1 MKNSEI
7 YQRNPATTKLLND
20 GVAAVSEGASPKEI
34 ETLRYELEH
43 FVCEGQY
50 KEGTIRILESFL
62 GNISSTGQPAAWVSG
77 FFGSGKSHLLKMLR
91 HLWVDTKFADGATA
105 RGLVHLPSEV
115 ADLLKELS
123 TAGKRHGGL
132 HAASGTLPS
141 GGGVSVR
148 LSVLSIVL
156 RSKEL
161 PESLPQA
168 RFCLWLKKNG
178 FYDKVR
184 KSVESAGKDFLGE
197 LQDLYVSPLLAKAL
211 LAADPGFAPDEKQAR
226 ATLRAQ
232 FPVVE
237 DISTADFVRTIREVI
252 SIDGHIPC
260 AIIVLDEVQL
270 FIGDSSHGDSSQKSL
285 DVQEIAEAL
294 CKQLDSRIL
303 LIGAGQT
310 ALAGSMQLLQRLRG
324 RFTIPVELSDLDV
337 ETVTRRV
344 VLAKKADKVKAVKEC
359 LDSHAGEIDRQ
370 LANTAIAAR
379 PEDRNIVVDDYPLL
393 PVRRRFWE
401 HALRAAD
408 VPGTTAQLRT
418 QLRIVYDAV
427 RASAHENLGTI
438 VPADFIF
445 EQLQPDLLR
454 TGVLLR
460 EIDEAIRRYDDG
472 TKEGR
477 LKRRLCGLI
486 FLIRKL
492 PRNQGADIGVRATA
506 EMLADLLVSDL
517 GSDGTD
523 LRRDVP
529 SVLQKLVDD
538 GKLIKLD
545 EEYSLQTRE
554 SSEWERE
561 FRNRQTRIN
570 NDLTAISAKRVALFS
585 AAFDKAI
592 HGIRLTHGKSK
603 EPRKLALHFGEQAPT
618 AKGHEIPVWIRD
630 GWGDSAGAVLNDARA
645 AGADSPIIYVFAE
658 KSSAEDLKKAIVD
671 YESVKSTLDFKG
683 VPNTDEGREAQNAM
697 RARLQDTEA
706 RRDEII
712 RQIVESAKVFQ
723 GGGTECFELMVRDK
737 VQAGAEASL
746 DRLFPNFRDADH
758 DRWDGVIS
766 RAKNGDAAALQA
778 VGFNDKPEKHPVCA
792 AILSTVGSGKKG
804 KEIRTVF
811 EESPYGWPRDAVD
824 AALILLHASEHLRAV
839 HNGATLRTG
848 QLDQAKIS
856 VTDFRAESI
865 NIDAAQKIKL
875 RKLFLSA
882 GIQCKP
888 GEDAAQAPNF
898 LSKLTEIGNAAGGEP
913 PLPERPSLG
922 HLESLRGLAGN
933 EQLAALLAQ
942 HDTLAQ
948 QLKEWSGRAELA
960 ARRKPAWET
969 LLKLL
974 SHGNHQPE
982 IRELRKQAEA
992 VLNDRRL
999 IEPSDPV
1006 PLIHKVA
1013 AKHLREAV
1021 SSAFSQYS
1029 AVFKQQTAELEASE
1043 NWRALQA
1050 AQRQKLLEEA
1060 GINAL
1065 PKLDVGDDTALL
1077 QCLEGCSLD
1086 SWKIKTTALPQQFIQ
1101 AHLAA
1106 AKVLEPKTQQVHLSS
1121 PTLKTAEDVKRW
1133 IADKEKELLGHIKKG
1148 PVVIS

>member
-7 YQRNPATTKLLND
+7 YERNPAATKLLND
-20 GVAAVSEGASPKEI
+20 GVAAVSEGASLKEI

-77 FFGSGKSHLLKMLR
+77 FYGSGKSHLLKMLR
-91 HLWVDTKFADGATA
+91 HLWVDTKFDDGVTA
-105 RGLVHLPSEV
+105 RGLVRLPPEV

-141 GGGVSVR
+141 GGGASVR

-156 RSKEL
+156 RSKDL

-184 KSVESAGKDFLGE
+184 KSVESAGKDFIRE

-211 LAADPGFAPDEKQAR
+211 LAADPGFAPAETQAR

-252 SIDGHIPC
+252 STDGHIPC
-260 AIIVLDEVQL
+260 TIIVLDEVQL
-270 FIGDSSHGDSSQKSL
+270 FIGDSSQRSL
-285 DVQEIAEAL
+285 DVQEVAEAL

-344 VLAKKADKVKAVKEC
+344 VLAKKADKVKAVKDC

-370 LANTAIAAR
+370 LANTTIAAR
-379 PEDRNIVVDDYPLL
+379 PEDRDIIVDDYPLL

-427 RASAHENLGTI
+427 RASANENLGTI

-460 EIDEAIRRYDDG
+460 EIDEMIRRFDSDPQDG
-472 TKEGR
+472 H

-506 EMLADLLVSDL
+506 GMLADLLVSDL
-517 GSDGTD
+517 GSDGAG

-529 SVLQKLVDD
+529 RILQKLVDE

-545 EEYSLQTRE
+545 EEFSLQTRE

-561 FRNRQTRIN
+561 FRNRQARIN
-570 NDLTAISAKRVALFS
+570 NDMTAISAKRVALFS
-585 AAFDKAI
+585 AAFDKAVG
-592 HGIRLTHGKSK
+592 GIKLLHGKSK
-603 EPRKLALHFGEQAPT
+603 EPRKLVLHFGEQAPT
-618 AKGHEIPVWIRD
+618 AKGHEIPVWVRD
-630 GWGDSAGAVLNDARA
+630 GWGDSAAAVLNDART

-697 RARLQDTEA
+697 RARLQDAEA
-706 RRDEII
+706 RRDEIV

-723 GGGTECFELMVRDK
+723 GGGTECFELIVGEKVR
-737 VQAGAEASL
+737 AGAEASL

-766 RAKNGDAAALQA
+766 RAKNGDEAALQA
-778 VGFNDKPEKHPVCA
+778 VSFNDKPEKHPVCA

-811 EESPYGWPRDAVD
+811 EDSPYGWPRDAVD
-824 AALILLHASEHLRAV
+824 AGLILLHTSGHLRAV

-865 NIDAAQKIKL
+865 NIDATQKIKL
-875 RKLFLSA
+875 RKLFQSA

-888 GEDAAQAPNF
+888 GEEAAQAPNF
-898 LSKLTEIGNAAGGEP
+898 LNKLTEIGNSAGGEP
-913 PLPERPSLG
+913 PLPERPSMG

-933 EQLAALLAQ
+933 EQLSALLTQ

-960 ARRKPAWET
+960 GRRKPAWET
-969 LLKLL
+969 LRKLL

-982 IRELRKQAEA
+982 ILELRKQADA

-1006 PLIHKVA
+1006 PSIHKVA

-1021 SSAFSQYS
+1021 SLAFSQYS
-1029 AVFKQQTAELEASE
+1029 AVFKQQTAELEANE
-1043 NWRALQA
+1043 NWRALKP
-1050 AQRQKLLEEA
+1050 AQQQKLLDEA
-1060 GINAL
+1060 GISAL

-1077 QCLEGCSLD
+1077 QCLESCPLD
-1086 SWKIKTTALPQQFIQ
+1086 SWKIKTTAVPQQFIQ
-1101 AHLAA
+1101 ALLAA
-1106 AKVLEPKTQQVHLSS
+1106 AKVLEPKTQQVRLTS

-1133 IADKEKELLGHIKKG
+1133 VAEKEKGLLAHIKKG